1 MLLKIYWCWSF
12 VLLSIAT
19 KKSKVYIDIL
29 GSNLSNDCIE
39 PSATLSLITPGSFFN
54 DVYDHLVP
62 VCLYSRMYQYNYT
75 SLSTY
80 SMSLNE
86 HCQVSTTCY
95 CYFDNHF
102 PLAFIAF
109 SAFTISVSSTNT
121 KLAITNSNCERQNR
135 VSKPYPYYQQNV
147 TYYNPDCGPSLVVLT
162 TSLKCWYR
170 WAFFTEGS
178 NTVFI
183 SCVADYKLFA
193 IATSTS
199 ELNPIR

>member
-19 KKSKVYIDIL
+19 KKSIFYIDIL

-54 DVYDHLVP
+54 DLYDHLVP

-75 SLSTY
+75 SLSAY

-86 HCQVSTTCY
+86 HCQVSTI
-95 CYFDNHF
+95 CYFYFDKHF
-102 PLAFIAF
+102 PLVFIAF
-109 SAFTISVSSTNT
+109 AAFTISVSSTNT

-147 TYYNPDCGPSLVVLT
+147 AYYNPDYGPSLVVLT

-170 WAFFTEGS
+170 WAFFYGR
-178 NTVFI
+178 FKY
-183 SCVADYKLFA
+183 CVYIMCSWL
-193 IATSTS
+193 
-199 ELNPIR
+199 